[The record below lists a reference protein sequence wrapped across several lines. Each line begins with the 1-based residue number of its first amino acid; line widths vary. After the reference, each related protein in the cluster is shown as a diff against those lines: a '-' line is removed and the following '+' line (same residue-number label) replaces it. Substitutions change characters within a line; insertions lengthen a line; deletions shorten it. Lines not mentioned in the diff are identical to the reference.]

1 VAGCWSSGCRR
12 PGFRAGVAR
21 RRRPGGLEGVGVS
34 VPAGS
39 LRVVRRAL
47 RMMRAG
53 MLKRIRPSGGRGAA
67 AVGGQPAMTRAAG
80 RSYGSPS
87 RLASAATG
95 RSGTFHRPTT
105 RREVAPLQDIAA
117 GAVQVVVLIRV
128 PGQQAIKIR
137 GHLPLKIIG
146 GPMSQQTRRSRFP
159 MRGRHTAH
167 PRSPTSAVPLPCFWD
182 AGRRDLALTTPGS
195 ISGKDSIADPD
206 PRAAPTADDSV
217 AEFLSAASGC
227 STSTTRGTSPSCS
240 PRMLVRR
247 RFLAAPGSEVAR

>member
-117 GAVQVVVLIRV
+117 GAS
-128 PGQQAIKIR
+128 A
-137 GHLPLKIIG
+137 
-146 GPMSQQTRRSRFP
+146 SRRS
-159 MRGRHTAH
+159 H
-167 PRSPTSAVPLPCFWD
+167 PRPRPTSDQDSRPSAAEDHGWSHIPTDPSDSIPDEGASYGTPSIADVGRPTSLVGG

-195 ISGKDSIADPD
+195 
-206 PRAAPTADDSV
+206 
-217 AEFLSAASGC
+217 
-227 STSTTRGTSPSCS
+227 
-240 PRMLVRR
+240 MLGQGLHR
-247 RFLAAPGSEVAR
+247 

>member
-1 VAGCWSSGCRR
+1 VRRVGEAGGVAGCWSSGCRR

-146 GPMSQQTRRSRFP
+146 GPMSQQTRRIRFP
-159 MRGRHTAH
+159 MRGVIWHTLDRRRRPSH
-167 PRSPTSAVPLPCFWD
+167 FLGW
-182 AGRRDLALTTPGS
+182 GRRSARPGAHDSRVHARARTPSLIRIREQRQRLTIRS
-195 ISGKDSIADPD
+195 RS
-206 PRAAPTADDSV
+206 
-217 AEFLSAASGC
+217 F
-227 STSTTRGTSPSCS
+227 
-240 PRMLVRR
+240 
-247 RFLAAPGSEVAR
+247 